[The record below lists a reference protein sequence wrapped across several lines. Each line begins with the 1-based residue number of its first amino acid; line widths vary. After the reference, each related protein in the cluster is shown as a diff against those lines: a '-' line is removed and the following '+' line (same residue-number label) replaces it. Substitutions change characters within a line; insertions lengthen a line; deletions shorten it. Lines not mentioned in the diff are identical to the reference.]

1 MAKWDL
7 SKLNNS
13 GPDEII
19 ETFLNSI
26 ERKAD
31 IIRMDA
37 KRDPKRLTIKQ
48 RSEEIM
54 AITKLLRSAIGSD
67 RNER

>member
-1 MAKWDL
+1 MA
-7 SKLNNS
+7 KLNNS
-13 GPDEII
+13 GQDEII
-19 ETFLNSI
+19 ETFLDSI

>member
-13 GPDEII
+13 GQDEII
-19 ETFLNSI
+19 ETFLSSI
-26 ERKAD
+26 ERKCD

>member
-1 MAKWDL
+1 MAT
-7 SKLNNS
+7 LNNS

-19 ETFLNSI
+19 ETFLDSI

>member
-19 ETFLNSI
+19 ETFLDSI

>member
-1 MAKWDL
+1 MAKWNL

-19 ETFLNSI
+19 ETFLDSI

>member
-1 MAKWDL
+1 MA
-7 SKLNNS
+7 KLNNS

-19 ETFLNSI
+19 ETFLDSI